1 MTKQLIQL
9 LHPGRILLL
18 IVFAVT
24 AFPLHAVQ
32 LSHSK
37 GKNDLQNTYFTVRF
51 NSKTGLFSIY
61 GITGQPLISGALS
74 AVNSQ
79 TGSRVTVASNYAF
92 TLKTISVSNDIGTG
106 RMLKILGRDKE
117 KKLDVEIQIALY
129 DYLNAVV
136 IEAIYK
142 NVSDDQIIVN
152 SVEPIRVIKAETGSL
167 FFPDV
172 SECLT
177 NGAMYY
183 DAGTIHTFGKPYKK
197 PEPYGETKGG
207 VIVNNSLSANDET
220 VQSWWNVGLFSGYDQ
235 EGISLGYIENHSGL
249 GRIQLLKTETDQL
262 SLIAESVY
270 DPGFVLKQG
279 QTISSDRFM
288 INVAENPYKSL
299 EDYAAV
305 LGKINHART
314 SSIVNGWCN
323 WFYTLDHFSEDE
335 IIHNAAFAAR
345 HLKQYGLE
353 YIQID
358 EGYQKWHG
366 NWEGNARFP
375 HGMKWLATKIK
386 SYGLKP
392 GIWISPFVVS
402 DSAAIIKQHP
412 DWFLKNEDG
421 SLKRIGPWP
430 GENTDWFKNESPKRY
445 GLDITNPGAEKWF
458 TDLIDT
464 IANNWGY
471 EMIKIDFV
479 AWTVF
484 SAHHFYDSSCTPAQV
499 YKKAFEIMRKVAGEQ
514 CHLLDCGPGNITAGL
529 TNSMR
534 IEYDQNY
541 GYSQDAWKQY
551 FIGPSSS
558 SGAAGKR
565 YYFNNKAWVNDAD
578 HICIDML
585 SLPQSQAAAS
595 LIALSG
601 GNTMSGDRLLTLDA
615 SKLEVLKKVF
625 PSTGENAKPVDLWDS
640 DMQTTFAVN
649 IRRKFGEWTIAG
661 FFNPD
666 LNQMAVKRFP
676 VQRLWLDPQKTYL
689 CYDFWKEQFVG
700 EVSKDLCVDVEPG
713 NVTLLSFHE
722 KTDVPQF
729 ISTTRHV
736 MQGAIEIED
745 ISFDTLNSVLS
756 GVSVAPEGSSYSVV
770 VYIPDTYQWSP
781 KQGKLYDDFENYT
794 VKKVDNNILR
804 IYLHFDKAT
813 KINWKVNFEL
823 VR

>member
-1 MTKQLIQL
+1 MTEQVKRFVHIK
-9 LHPGRILLL
+9 RILLL
-18 IVFAVT
+18 IVLVVSVI
-24 AFPLHAVQ
+24 PLNAMQ
-32 LSHSK
+32 LAQNK
-37 GKNDLQNTYFTVRF
+37 GKNDLQNSYFTIRF
-51 NSKTGLFSIY
+51 DTKTGLLSIY
-61 GITGQPLISGALS
+61 SITGQPLISGALS
-74 AVNSQ
+74 AINSQ
-79 TGSRVTVASNYAF
+79 MGSRITVASNYTF

-117 KKLDVEIQIALY
+117 KKLDVEIQIALF
-129 DYLNAVV
+129 DSLNAVV
-136 IEAIYK
+136 FEAIYK
-142 NVSDDQIIVN
+142 NVSANEIVVN
-152 SVEPIRVIKAETGSL
+152 SVEPLRVLKAEAGSL
-167 FFPDV
+167 FYPNV

-183 DAGTIHTFGKPYKK
+183 DAGTIHTFGRPYKK

-207 VIVNNSLSANDET
+207 VILNNSLSANNET

-235 EGISLGYIENHSGL
+235 QGISLGYIENNSGL
-249 GRIQLLKTETDQL
+249 GRIQLLKTDTDQL
-262 SLIAESVY
+262 SFIAESVY

-279 QTISSDRFM
+279 HTVSSDRFM

-299 EDYAAV
+299 ENYASI

-314 SSIVNGWCN
+314 GSIVNGWCN

-335 IIHNAAFAAR
+335 IIRNTAFAAK
-345 HLKQYGLE
+345 HFKQSGLE

-366 NWEGNARFP
+366 NWEGNVRFP
-375 HGMKWLATKIK
+375 HGMRWLATKIK

-402 DSAAIIKQHP
+402 DTAAIIEQHP

-430 GENTDWFKNESPKRY
+430 DENTDWFKNESPKRY

-484 SAHHFYDSSCTPAQV
+484 SAHHFYDPSCTPAQV
-499 YKKAFEIMRKVAGEQ
+499 YKKAFEIMRKVAGDQ
-514 CHLLDCGPGNITAGL
+514 CHLLDCGPGNITAGI

-541 GYSQDAWKQY
+541 GYREDAWKQY

-558 SGAAGKR
+558 AGAAGKR
-565 YYFNNKAWVNDAD
+565 YHYHNRAWVNDAD

-615 SKLEVLKKVF
+615 SKLEILKKVF

-640 DMQTTFAVN
+640 DTQTAFAVTIKRN
-649 IRRKFGEWTIAG
+649 FGEWTVAG

-666 LNQMAVKRFP
+666 LNEKVVKRFP
-676 VQRLWLDPQKTYL
+676 VPRLWLDPNKTYL
-689 CYDFWKEQFVG
+689 CYDFWKEQFLG
-700 EVSKDLCVDVEPG
+700 EVSQDLCVDVDPG

-722 KTDVPQF
+722 KKDVPQF

-736 MQGAIEIED
+736 MQGAVEIED
-745 ISFDTLNSVLS
+745 ISFDTESNVLS
-756 GVSVAPEGSSYSVV
+756 GVSVAPKGSSHSVI
-770 VYIPDTYQWSP
+770 VYIPDSFQWSP

-794 VKKVDNNILR
+794 VKKVDKNILR
-804 IYLHFDKAT
+804 VYLQFDKTT
-813 KINWKVNFEL
+813 KINWKVGFEKAM
-823 VR
+823 

>member
-1 MTKQLIQL
+1 MTEQLKQFVCIK
-9 LHPGRILLL
+9 GILLL
-18 IVFAVT
+18 LVLIGSVI
-24 AFPLHAVQ
+24 PLNAVQ
-32 LSHSK
+32 LAQNK
-37 GKNDLQNTYFTVRF
+37 GKNTLQNSSFTVRF
-51 NSKTGLFSIY
+51 DTKTGLLSIY
-61 GITGQPLISGALS
+61 SITGQPLISGALS
-74 AVNSQ
+74 AINSQ
-79 TGSRVTVASNYAF
+79 TGSRISVASNYAY
-92 TLKTISVSNDIGTG
+92 TVKTISVSNDIGTG

-129 DYLNAVV
+129 DHLNAVV
-136 IEAIYK
+136 FEAIYK
-142 NVSDDQIIVN
+142 NVSANEIIVN
-152 SVEPIRVIKAETGSL
+152 SVEPLRVLKEEAGSL
-167 FFPDV
+167 FYPNV

-183 DAGTIHTFGKPYKK
+183 DAGTIHTFGRPYKK

-207 VIVNNSLSANDET
+207 VILNNSLSATNET

-249 GRIQLLKTETDQL
+249 GRIQLLKTDPDQL
-262 SLIAESVY
+262 SLIAESIY
-270 DPGFVLKQG
+270 NPGFVLKQG
-279 QTISSDRFM
+279 HTISSDRFM
-288 INVAENPYKSL
+288 INVAENPYESL
-299 EDYAAV
+299 ENYASI
-305 LGKINHART
+305 LGKINHAHT

-335 IIHNAAFAAR
+335 IIRNTAFASK
-345 HLKQYGLE
+345 HFKQAGLE

-402 DSAAIIKQHP
+402 DTAAIIRQHP

-464 IANNWGY
+464 IVNNWGY

-484 SAHHFYDSSCTPAQV
+484 SAHHFYDRSCTPAQV
-499 YKKAFEIMRKVAGEQ
+499 YTKAFKIMRKVAGDK
-514 CHLLDCGPGNITAGL
+514 CHLLDCGPGNITTGI

-541 GYSQDAWKQY
+541 GYREDAWKQY

-558 SGAAGKR
+558 AGAAGKR
-565 YYFNNKAWVNDAD
+565 YYFHKKAWVNDAD

-585 SLPQSQAAAS
+585 SLTQSQAAAS

-601 GNTMSGDRLLTLDA
+601 GNTMSGDRLLILDA
-615 SKLEVLKKVF
+615 SKLEILKKVF

-640 DMQTTFAVN
+640 DTQTAFAVTIKRN
-649 IRRKFGEWTIAG
+649 FGEWTVAG

-666 LNQMAVKRFP
+666 LNEKVVKRFP
-676 VQRLWLDPQKTYL
+676 VQRLWLDPSKTYL
-689 CYDFWKEQFVG
+689 CYDFWKEQFLG
-700 EVSKDLCVDVEPG
+700 EVLKDLRVDVDPG
-713 NVTLLSFHE
+713 SVTLLSIHE
-722 KTDVPQF
+722 KKDMPQL

-736 MQGAIEIED
+736 MQGAVEIED
-745 ISFDTLNSVLS
+745 IRFDTSNNVLS
-756 GVSVAPEGSSYSVV
+756 GVSVAPMGSSYSVI
-770 VYIPDTYQWSP
+770 VYIPATYQWSP

-804 IYLHFDKAT
+804 VYLQFDKAT
-813 KINWKVNFEL
+813 KINWKVGFEKAK
-823 VR
+823 